1 MLFFFPSERVFASKL
16 LLEVWSARHFDC
28 VIFTVTSPVES
39 LPTGSQNS
47 FSTTFQNKHMFA
59 LIQANIFI
67 YSNMV
72 KRCVVQFCG
81 NSNKTGH
88 SMYKF
93 PDDVNL
99 RRQWTKFVQMK
110 RADFIEPTKH
120 SIICSDHF
128 TPDCFAHT
136 CKKWALKRTGVCSQV
151 LYR

>member
-1 MLFFFPSERVFASKL
+1 
-16 LLEVWSARHFDC
+16 
-28 VIFTVTSPVES
+28 
-39 LPTGSQNS
+39 
-47 FSTTFQNKHMFA
+47 
-59 LIQANIFI
+59 
-67 YSNMV
+67 MV

-81 NSNKTGH
+81 NSNKAGH

-128 TPDCFAHT
+128 TPDCFESPYMQEMDF
-136 CKKWALKRTGVCSQV
+136 KKNRGLLPSAVPIIQLQPPAQC
-151 LYR
+151 